1 MFTFLPC
8 ASHSHQVYW
17 KQRDI
22 LGMDEGRGKGGS
34 MKKSIQIVMT
44 LICFAVGV
52 GSAIFYFVMTRPN
65 NGDSITAIGQT
76 YEGSHI
82 SATAYDIKTF
92 ELQEKKQA
100 LVVVGFEIKNI
111 SKRSQVLVNSATYKA
126 YVDDVA
132 AETEPLFQYDEYLD
146 ADLAPGKRAKGYWG
160 ILVPADAKTVEIQV
174 DDNYLRNKT
183 AVFVLDV
190 PPAESMT
197 LEDYFASLNG

>member
-92 ELQEKKQA
+92 ETPELQEKKQA

-132 AETEPLFQYDEYLD
+132 ARPNRFFNMMSIWMPTWPLENGPRDTGESLCPPTPRRWRFRWMIIILGIK
-146 ADLAPGKRAKGYWG
+146 PPSSFSTCRRPRA
-160 ILVPADAKTVEIQV
+160 
-174 DDNYLRNKT
+174 
-183 AVFVLDV
+183 
-190 PPAESMT
+190 
-197 LEDYFASLNG
+197 